1 MADWKERYLQ
11 LWQKFNKRQRY
22 MIIGVAVLLLVVILG
37 TSFWYGSKPDMVP
50 LFTNMETK
58 DAGEVASK
66 LKESKVEYKVQQ
78 GSKGTTILVPS
89 AQVDTLRLDLASQGL
104 PRGPKGFEIF
114 DDSKLGV
121 TEFQNKV
128 NYLQAL
134 QGELTRTIE
143 QLDAVESA
151 RVHIVLPEDSLY
163 KKNEKPATASIM
175 LVGVPTPIR

>member
-11 LWQKFNKRQRY
+11 LWNNYSKRQRY
-22 MIIGVAVLLLVVILG
+22 IFIGSMLALLIAILG
-37 TSFWYGSKPDMVP
+37 VGLWYGSEPDMVP
-50 LFTNMETK
+50 LFTNMESK
-58 DAGEVASK
+58 DAGEVAAK
-66 LKESKVEYKVQQ
+66 LKESKISYEVQEN
-78 GSKGTTILVPS
+78 KLGTTILVPS
-89 AQVDTLRLDLASQGL
+89 ANVHDARLNLAVEGL
-104 PRGPKGFEIF
+104 PRGQKGFEIF

-143 QLDAVESA
+143 QIEVVQKA

-175 LVGVPTPIR
+175 LMLKP